1 MVCQRD
7 WIKLRKENFERFIII
22 NIFNNVLNISIFDLK
37 YLMILKLNE
46 FLKYL
51 CLFILR
57 DMEQKQKKVLF
68 ISRKLY

>member
-7 WIKLRKENFERFIII
+7 RIKLRKENFERFIII